1 MSDGRTSKPKR
12 PRKPMPPGREARPP
26 RPDRAPRPV
35 VAMAEPSAGRG
46 IVVASWVGTGLL
58 TVTAVAGAIAP
69 HTLGVPALVVA
80 LLMFFGGIG
89 AFAWAYLIAIGR
101 SRESE
106 ISLGGV
112 FGLAGS
118 APSSVRVRLFG
129 SLGAQVAVALAT
141 AASRP
146 YSSLS
151 FGVLAVMWGL
161 GMIGLWG
168 ARYGAFPPRQPAPAA
183 KGRRAA

>member
-1 MSDGRTSKPKR
+1 MSDGRGSKPKR

-26 RPDRAPRPV
+26 RPDRGPRPA
-35 VAMAEPSAGRG
+35 VALAEPTAGRG

-89 AFAWAYLIAIGR
+89 AFAWAYLVAIGR

-106 ISLGGV
+106 ITLGGV

-118 APSSVRVRLFG
+118 APGAVRVRLFAAF
-129 SLGAQVAVALAT
+129 GAQVVVAVAT
-141 AASRP
+141 AAARP

-151 FGVLAVMWGL
+151 FEILAVMWGL

-168 ARYGAFPPRQPAPAA
+168 AKYGAFPPRQPGPAP